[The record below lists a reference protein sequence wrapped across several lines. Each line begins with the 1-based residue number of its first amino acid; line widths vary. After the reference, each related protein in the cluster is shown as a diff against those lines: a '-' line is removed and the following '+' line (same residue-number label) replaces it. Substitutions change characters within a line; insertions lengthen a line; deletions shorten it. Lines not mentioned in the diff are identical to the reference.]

1 MKSSIKSANARR
13 KQQENMPQG
22 GWIVDTRSK
31 ACHCLYYFNNGMC
44 PHVIAACIFAGVRC
58 PGVSGVR
65 QFVRPRPQTERSDNF
80 NAISAIDPSLNSV
93 AANEAPVDSVYP
105 LATSTQNA
113 ELPTIQNINA
123 APAVRNDS
131 VLDVQAEDVTL
142 VLPRHDSATNGN
154 YNGAPRVVHTTPQLN
169 QPDSSPHTSATSACP
184 FSQANEEGGRISPAK
199 PKAFTQL
206 KQQVVHLA
214 DSCAR
219 ISRNGVVHSLG
230 G

>member
-80 NAISAIDPSLNSV
+80 NAISAIDPSLNSA

-154 YNGAPRVVHTTPQLN
+154 YNA
-169 QPDSSPHTSATSACP
+169 